1 MLLSGILDKPPQ
13 TMNLSQ
19 IVLLR
24 VLQETNLNLSKA
36 AEKMHIV
43 QPAVSRQ
50 LQIFE
55 AELGSPLFE
64 RQGKKLIGM
73 TMLGMRIMEE
83 VATINQAKT
92 NIQHIAADYLD
103 SNQGILHIATTHTQA
118 KYFLPAPI
126 QRFREKYPGVK
137 IYMVQ
142 SSPDQLIDQLHT
154 RKADIAIC
162 TEKVDQETD
171 LVIENCYEWH
181 HALVVP
187 LQHPLSAGD
196 ISLER
201 LASFP
206 ILTYSFGFTGRSN
219 IEKAFNNA
227 DLEMDITLAAAD
239 TDVIKTY
246 VRLGMGVGLIAGM
259 AYDPVTDQDLITR
272 DLSHLIPISRTK
284 IAYLKHNYLPLYSQ
298 HFIDELL
305 LAAKEIKC

>member
-1 MLLSGILDKPPQ
+1 
-13 TMNLSQ
+13 MNLSQ
-19 IVLLR
+19 IELLR

-36 AEKMHIV
+36 AEKMRIV
-43 QPAVSRQ
+43 QSAVSRQ
-50 LQIFE
+50 LQLFE

-73 TMLGMRIMEE
+73 TTLGLRVMEE
-83 VATINQAKT
+83 VVIINRAKT
-92 NIQHIAADYLD
+92 NIQNMAADYLD

-118 KYFLPAPI
+118 KYFLPVPI

-142 SSPDQLIDQLHT
+142 SSPEQLIDQLHT

-187 LQHPLSAGD
+187 QQHPLSDGD

-219 IEKAFNNA
+219 IESAFKNA
-227 DLEMDITLAAAD
+227 GLELDITLSAAD

-246 VRLGMGVGLIAGM
+246 VRLGMGVGLITAM
-259 AYDPVTDQDLITR
+259 AYDPLADWDLVAR
-272 DLSHLIPISRTK
+272 DLSHLIPSSRTK

-305 LAAKEIKC
+305 LAAKEITC

>member
-1 MLLSGILDKPPQ
+1 
-13 TMNLSQ
+13 MNLNQ
-19 IVLLR
+19 IELLR

-43 QPAVSRQ
+43 QSAVSRQ
-50 LQIFE
+50 LQLFE

-64 RQGKKLIGM
+64 RQGKKLIGL
-73 TMLGMRIMEE
+73 TTLGQRIMEE
-83 VATINQAKT
+83 VAIINRAKT
-92 NIQHIAADYLD
+92 NIQNIAADYLD
-103 SNQGILHIATTHTQA
+103 SNKGILHIATTHAQA
-118 KYFLPAPI
+118 KYFLPVPI

-142 SSPDQLIDQLHT
+142 ASPDQLIDQLHT

-162 TEKVDQETD
+162 TEKIEQETD
-171 LVIENCYEWH
+171 LVLEKCYEWH

-187 LQHPLSAGD
+187 QQHPLSEGD

-206 ILTYSFGFTGRSN
+206 ILTYSFGYTGRSN
-219 IEKAFNNA
+219 IESAFENA
-227 DLEMDITLAAAD
+227 GLELDITLAAAD

-246 VRLGMGVGLIAGM
+246 VRLGMGVGLITAM
-259 AYDPVTDQDLITR
+259 AYDPLADWDLVAR
-272 DLSHLIPISRTK
+272 DLSHLIPSSRTK

>member
-1 MLLSGILDKPPQ
+1 
-13 TMNLSQ
+13 MNLSQ
-19 IVLLR
+19 IELLR

-36 AEKMHIV
+36 AERMHIV
-43 QPAVSRQ
+43 QSAVSRQ
-50 LQIFE
+50 LQLFE

-73 TMLGMRIMEE
+73 TALGTRIMEE
-83 VATINQAKT
+83 VAIINRAKT
-92 NIQHIAADYLD
+92 NIQNIAADYLD

-118 KYFLPAPI
+118 KYFLPGPI

-142 SSPDQLIDQLHT
+142 SSPDQLIEQLHT

-162 TEKVDQETD
+162 TEKVDQEAD
-171 LVIENCYEWH
+171 LVIETCYEWH
-181 HALVVP
+181 HTLVVP
-187 LQHPLSAGD
+187 QQHPLSKGD

-219 IEKAFNNA
+219 IESAFKNTG
-227 DLEMDITLAAAD
+227 LELDITLAAAD

-246 VRLGMGVGLIAGM
+246 VRLGMGVGLITAM
-259 AYDPVTDQDLITR
+259 AYDPLADWDLVAR
-272 DLSHLIPISRTK
+272 DLSHLIPSSRTK

-305 LAAKEIKC
+305 LAGKEIKR

>member
-1 MLLSGILDKPPQ
+1 
-13 TMNLSQ
+13 MNLSQ
-19 IVLLR
+19 IELLR

-36 AEKMHIV
+36 AEKMHLV
-43 QPAVSRQ
+43 QSAVSRQ
-50 LQIFE
+50 LQLFE

-73 TMLGMRIMEE
+73 TTLGLRIMEE
-83 VATINQAKT
+83 VAIITRAKA
-92 NIQHIAADYLD
+92 NIQNIAADYLD

-118 KYFLPAPI
+118 KYFLPVPI

-142 SSPDQLIDQLHT
+142 SSPEQLIDQLHT

-187 LQHPLSAGD
+187 QQHPLSEGE
-196 ISLER
+196 ISLKR
-201 LASFP
+201 LASFS
-206 ILTYSFGFTGRSN
+206 ILTYSFGYTGRSN
-219 IEKAFNNA
+219 IENAFKNTG
-227 DLEMDITLAAAD
+227 LELDITLSAAD

-246 VRLGMGVGLIAGM
+246 VRLGMGVGLITAM
-259 AYDPVTDQDLITR
+259 AYDPLADWDLVAR
-272 DLSHLIPISRTK
+272 DLSHLIPSSKTK